1 MATTLC
7 PGCQFENSTQARFCA
22 RCGMTL
28 PAHGS
33 AGTALQKTLGETAQ
47 SVDEL
52 ISSPAVQDI
61 TRRVGDM
68 VQQAGAEIDR
78 AVKSDRV
85 QRAFQQIGHLAEQA
99 VKAVKD
105 PAASGKES
113 QGPADSA
120 SIAPVGRPCL
130 RCGAS
135 NRPDGRFCAACG
147 MGLDLAS
154 QPLHHAV
161 AHLSDVGRV
170 RSNNE
175 DRAVA
180 WSLAPHGLP
189 AWTLL
194 IADGMG
200 GAASGEVASK
210 HVVDVVQREISA
222 RWNTKDPTPV
232 DLERWLRG
240 ILHQANS
247 VVFSQ
252 ARSDFALHGMGST
265 ATLAWLERDLATV
278 AHIGDSRAY
287 LIPPAGPY
295 WQITQDHTMVALL
308 VAIGE
313 MTEDE
318 AAADPQNNL
327 LYKAVGVAP
336 QVEIDSYVRRMAA
349 GDYLLLCSDGLT
361 RHVPA
366 EEMAAIVRQQ
376 SDPSA
381 ACQALVAL
389 ANQRGGEDNISV
401 IVAQAHVAPAPIGD

>member
-1 MATTLC
+1 MTTVC
-7 PGCQFENSTQARFCA
+7 PDCQFENSAQARFCA
-22 RCGMTL
+22 QCGVALAVPQGAEAT
-28 PAHGS
+28 
-33 AGTALQKTLGETAQ
+33 LQKKLTQTAR
-47 SVDEL
+47 SVDEM
-52 ISSPAVQDI
+52 IKSAAVQEI
-61 TRRVGDM
+61 TQKVGDM
-68 VQQAGAEIDR
+68 VQQAGTEIDR
-78 AVKSDRV
+78 TVKSERV
-85 QRAFQQIGHLAEQA
+85 QRALQQIGNLAEQT
-99 VKAVKD
+99 VKAIKD

-113 QGPADSA
+113 QGPADSVA
-120 SIAPVGRPCL
+120 ITPVRRPCL

-135 NRPDGRFCAACG
+135 NRPDGRFCATCG

-154 QPLHHAV
+154 QPLHYAV

-175 DRAVA
+175 DSAVA
-180 WSLAPHGLP
+180 WSFAPHGLP

-200 GAASGEVASK
+200 GAASGEVASQ
-210 HVVDVVQREISA
+210 HVVEVVRQEISA
-222 RWNTKDPTPV
+222 RWNAKDPTPV

-240 ILHQANS
+240 ILYQANS

-252 ARSDFALHGMGST
+252 AKSDPALYGMGST

-278 AHIGDSRAY
+278 AHVGDSRAY
-287 LIPPAGPY
+287 LIPPAGRY
-295 WQITQDHTMVALL
+295 WQITRDHTMVALL
-308 VAIGE
+308 AAIGE

-327 LYKAVGVAP
+327 LYKAIGVAP
-336 QVEIDSYVRRMAA
+336 KVEIDSYVRRMVA

-401 IVAQAHVAPAPIGD
+401 IVAQAHGAPAPIGD